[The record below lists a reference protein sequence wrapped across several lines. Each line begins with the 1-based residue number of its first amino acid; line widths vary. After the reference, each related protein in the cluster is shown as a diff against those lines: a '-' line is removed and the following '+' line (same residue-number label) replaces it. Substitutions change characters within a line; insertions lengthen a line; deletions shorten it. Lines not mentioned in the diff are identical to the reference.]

1 IQSHENWNHIFRIK
15 IGFILHF
22 QSFIAFLCILIRLKR
37 NHSRGHVAC
46 SPSARGDLSVGALG
60 RAAHS
65 EKYPGGVLG
74 SGTRDTWRLGRH
86 SEELS
91 QLWYSGHVAH
101 SEASGGSITRWT
113 RGALGSFQEG
123 PKCRGTRDTWLF
135 PKLS

>member
-1 IQSHENWNHIFRIK
+1 MQIHESWNHIFRIK
-15 IGFILHF
+15 IGFIVHF

-74 SGTRDTWRLGRH
+74 SGTLDTWRLGRH

-91 QLWYSGHVAH
+91 WLGYSRHAAH
-101 SEASGGSITRWT
+101 SEASGRVLWRNQRLPG
-113 RGALGSFQEG
+113 
-123 PKCRGTRDTWLF
+123 
-135 PKLS
+135 